1 VNDDRRDADRDGERD
16 EERDEEREHR
26 PRRRGPMS
34 RVGDLIPGAAAH
46 LGLADEL
53 RRARAVAT
61 FDAIVAERAPA
72 AHGACRAVRIDGPA
86 LVIEADAPIVAQE
99 LRLHALELT
108 DAFRAAPAGA
118 LVNELRVTVRRP

>member
-1 VNDDRRDADRDGERD
+1 
-16 EERDEEREHR
+16 
-26 PRRRGPMS
+26 MS
-34 RVGDLIPGAAAH
+34 RISDLIPAAAAR

-72 AHGACRAVRIDGPA
+72 AHGACRALRVEGDA
-86 LVIEADAPIVAQE
+86 LVVEADAPIVAQE
-99 LRLHALELT
+99 LRLHARQLA

-118 LVNELRVTVRRP
+118 AISEIRVTVRGRGPSSGG